1 MENERQKPKSRPLAF
16 CAMMA
21 ALGTM
26 LMLTGGLIPVLTYC
40 SPLLASSCLIPV
52 LDAYGKRNAWMVWAV
67 TSALSLLIGVD
78 KEASLF
84 YLFLGWYPILKPT
97 FDSIPARVPRFFI
110 KLLTFCAAIGCMYL
124 LIFFVF
130 QIGDIIESFSGLLW
144 VNILFFAGLVAIMMM
159 YDRVLIGIW
168 LFYYK
173 RIRKFIIKS

>member
-40 SPLLASSCLIPV
+40 SPLLASFCLIPA

-84 YLFLGWYPILKPT
+84 YLFLGWYPI
-97 FDSIPARVPRFFI
+97 
-110 KLLTFCAAIGCMYL
+110 
-124 LIFFVF
+124 
-130 QIGDIIESFSGLLW
+130 
-144 VNILFFAGLVAIMMM
+144 
-159 YDRVLIGIW
+159 
-168 LFYYK
+168 
-173 RIRKFIIKS
+173 

>member
-40 SPLLASSCLIPV
+40 SPLLASF
-52 LDAYGKRNAWMVWAV
+52 
-67 TSALSLLIGVD
+67 
-78 KEASLF
+78 SLF

-144 VNILFFAGLVAIMMM
+144 VNILFFAGLAAIMMM

-173 RIRKFIIKS
+173 RIRKFIVKS